1 MSRENEELSR
11 LDYELKSSV
20 ILKENEKL
28 KFRPTNAI
36 IIEKE
41 DEIERLHLKNNELSD
56 KIVKLN
62 SELKNYEEK
71 ML

>member
-41 DEIERLHLKNNELSD
+41 DEIERLHLKNNELSN